1 MANNNHAM
9 WAQACE
15 AMDEAAGGAD
25 ILTSAMNVLRSR
37 NGVIKFEKIL
47 KQCEKKRKK
56 GEAAE
61 AEWAET
67 MNLVENLLKDEN
79 PPDEDPRIIFRTF
92 LENNPDLQ
100 QPLLQGG
107 RRRRRS
113 RRRRRR

>member
-1 MANNNHAM
+1 MANTNIDDK
-9 WAQACE
+9 WEE
-15 AMDEAAGGAD
+15 AVGALADAEGGAD

-79 PPDEDPRIIFRTF
+79 PPDEDPKLLFRNFWIIT
-92 LENNPDLQ
+92 N
-100 QPLLQGG
+100 
-107 RRRRRS
+107 
-113 RRRRRR
+113 